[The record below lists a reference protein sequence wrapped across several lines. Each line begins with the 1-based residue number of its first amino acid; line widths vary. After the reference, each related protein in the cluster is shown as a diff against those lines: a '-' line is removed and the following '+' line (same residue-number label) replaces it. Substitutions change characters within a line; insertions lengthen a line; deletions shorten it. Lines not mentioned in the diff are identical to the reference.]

1 MNYTAQ
7 DAEDWSRFWRSE
19 VGGTPPAIPTVERQL
34 NITQKEQLRGW
45 DSGRLHQRLF
55 ASRKPEG
62 MPAETFAHH
71 LTGAYVPEDIPVLR
85 EFGYEAKA
93 QELEAQVREAERII
107 MENKIA
113 ESAQRNAENEKR
125 LAAWQKLTPQQKL
138 AAAGPLP
145 PEVIARNRAQFGLT
159 GKPSWEQ

>member
-19 VGGTPPAIPTVERQL
+19 VGGTPPAIPTDERQL

-71 LTGAYVPEDIPVLR
+71 LTGAYVPEDIPV
-85 EFGYEAKA
+85 K
-93 QELEAQVREAERII
+93 
-107 MENKIA
+107 
-113 ESAQRNAENEKR
+113 S
-125 LAAWQKLTPQQKL
+125 
-138 AAAGPLP
+138 
-145 PEVIARNRAQFGLT
+145 VIFVHVD
-159 GKPSWEQ
+159 PSFDPNTVISVA

>member
-7 DAEDWSRFWRSE
+7 DAEDWSRFWRAE
-19 VGGTPPAIPTVERQL
+19 VGGTPPAIPTDERQL

-85 EFGYEAKA
+85 QFGYEAKA

-107 MENKIA
+107 M
-113 ESAQRNAENEKR
+113 
-125 LAAWQKLTPQQKL
+125 
-138 AAAGPLP
+138 
-145 PEVIARNRAQFGLT
+145 
-159 GKPSWEQ
+159 